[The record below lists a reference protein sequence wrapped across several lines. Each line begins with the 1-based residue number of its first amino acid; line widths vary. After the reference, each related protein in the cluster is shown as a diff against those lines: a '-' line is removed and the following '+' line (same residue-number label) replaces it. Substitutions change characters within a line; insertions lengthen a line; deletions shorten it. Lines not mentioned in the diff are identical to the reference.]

1 MVAPALRGGRALLR
15 LSQDSVAAATPSW
28 AKVDSSL
35 RDEDRLA
42 AVANRGMEPGAMFVV
57 AAELFSFGVEVD
69 GEAGDEGE
77 HSGGYH
83 YEDEAGGGA

>member
-42 AVANRGMEPGAMFVV
+42 AVANRGMEPGAMFAG
-57 AAELFSFGVEVD
+57 AAILFSFGVEVD

>member
-15 LSQDSVAAATPSW
+15 LSQDSVAAATPSL

-57 AAELFSFGVEVD
+57 AAELFSFGVEVEGYAGNQ
-69 GEAGDEGE
+69 GEGGCGD
-77 HSGGYH
+77 H